1 MSEQRFI
8 DLESRLAYQDQLLQ
22 ELNDVVTS
30 QQAKIMQLD
39 ELCKSLIARVRSMA
53 DAAPVGDSGDERP
66 PHY

>member
-8 DLESRLAYQDQLLQ
+8 DLETRLAYQDQLLQ
-22 ELNDVVTS
+22 ELNDAVTS

-39 ELCKSLIARVRSMA
+39 EQCKSLIARVRAIA
-53 DAAPVGDSGDERP
+53 DAAPAGDSGDEMP

>member
-22 ELNDVVTS
+22 ELNDAVTH
-30 QQAKIMQLD
+30 QQAKIMELD
-39 ELCKSLIARVRSMA
+39 ELCKSLIVRVRSMA
-53 DAAPVGDSGDERP
+53 DAAAAGDSGAERP